1 MNPPAPGAL
10 CSGFLPH
17 DTFFTGSEQRFC
29 RPGPASDRVHT
40 GTRRNENKG
49 DNMGTFY
56 TAKLI
61 PRLSVLHFSVPAC
74 PFFYETRVTGID
86 DCVSLLV
93 KITYLILF

>member
-1 MNPPAPGAL
+1 MNPPDTGAL
-10 CSGFLPH
+10 CSGFLAG
-17 DTFFTGSEQRFC
+17 DTFFPGLEQRFC

-40 GTRRNENKG
+40 GTQRNENKG

-56 TAKLI
+56 KAKLI
-61 PRLSVLHFSVPAC
+61 LRLSVLHFSVSAC